1 MVKKTVQGPQDPI
14 KFISITGNNE
24 VSATTSDLLNQ
35 RIREEEQRQGI
46 PIEDILVG
54 PKRTQEEDPNK
65 LNPAKEV
72 REEAKEKQSNVERL
86 GKQALINFEKRLVE
100 ETFSLE
106 KFFGPE
112 SEKSDADIVKNNNSE
127 TNDLMRMAAILSEN
141 KKNEVSAERIQ
152 YGVFNNIAKVPQDA
166 DAIRNTSSTEDDIKK
181 SLGSID
187 KNISELL
194 TVTKTEKRED
204 ETEDEFL
211 QREID
216 RLRKKEEEF
225 AAREGKEKQ
234 VIQLATRAEELEK
247 SDEATADKFRI
258 SNLDRIGSEFDKN
271 FARRLNEDA
280 PFLNLLTPKLKEA
293 QDVGSNLGGLD
304 ILGMGGLKNATIPKS
319 ISGIKI
325 PGLGKT
331 PAFNI
336 PASMGGGARLLPTL
350 AKGGLAGAAIGGA
363 SYLASEYID
372 TQKEEV
378 IPGVENEDLKLGVDI
393 GGSALTGAAM
403 GAAFGPLGALAG
415 GAAGL
420 GYGLY
425 QNWNK
430 IGEEWKEG
438 EDKIDKGWESWLPWS
453 SEDKEDTTQ
462 KMAKE
467 DTTQKMA
474 NDKVSK
480 TTTELKRKTDSLT
493 ELKSVTRDSSGT
505 TTNITTINNS
515 TSAKARTVVLTET
528 AGDAK
533 SLNLN
538 RMGY

>member
-141 KKNEVSAERIQ
+141 KKNEVSAERIE
-152 YGVFNNIAKVPQDA
+152 YDGVFNNTAKVPQDA

-234 VIQLATRAEELEK
+234 VTQLATRAEELEK

-280 PFLNLLTPKLKEA
+280 PFLNLLTPKLKES

-304 ILGMGGLKNATIPKS
+304 ILGMGGLKNAKMPAAV
-319 ISGIKI
+319 
-325 PGLGKT
+325 PGV
-331 PAFNI
+331 
-336 PASMGGGARLLPTL
+336 GGAKLLPRLL
-350 AKGGLAGAAIGGA
+350 KGGLAGAAIGGA

-430 IGEEWKEG
+430 IGEEWEEG

-462 KMAKE
+462 KMA
-467 DTTQKMA
+467 

-480 TTTELKRKTDSLT
+480 STTELKKQT
-493 ELKSVTRDSSGT
+493 EVRAQLKSTPSMQGKST
-505 TTNITTINNS
+505 MNQTIINNN
-515 TSAKARTVVLTET
+515 TSSKARTVVLTET